1 MGMGKWPWVFLFA
14 CATFSIASVSVS
26 LVDVTKKLKVSNP
39 SSLLSIQTALD
50 QATQYNQSLL
60 EQMGQIDTFKDC
72 KCRTDGTV
80 FLNSFDLGTKER
92 QSKVACEISTA
103 TLLVFANDLD
113 AHFPN
118 ISVSQGLA
126 MGFLGNNNTSD
137 NPPKHPVLYPLESST
152 VNILTSDLKR
162 GSWNSN
168 VDVSGGT
175 IQAQVVHATQLLDV
189 SGRLSAPVLY
199 ITKPEGGTAATF
211 SKNNYDCTQID
222 AMGPVTIVS
231 PYVTSQTHLCYTS
244 SSTGSYTNIGSLPH
258 SSTATWG
265 WTDYSGPT
273 AAPWTRKTS
282 AGTYGSNTLVWRD
295 SAVSGPDN
303 YGPSIKFYTSEANG
317 GSFNHAVVPT
327 VAVADGYY
335 VMQWELWFG
344 SISFQSPSVVSHA
357 CKSQMQ
363 SMYFECLSSSWLPF
377 CKFVHGQYTFIKD
390 VLDALPDECSDFK
403 SSSWPLT
410 LALDYGDRNYYPTVW
425 AKWLTDTVSFG
436 KWPTSVTGWTQSHRT
451 PPTGTSLA
459 ACGTTGLDVG
469 DKCILSNGAS
479 YIWDGSSWKPWFKS
493 SCPGTDCKNEVPGTM
508 CAPDTNNP
516 SGSHTETSFDASM
529 VMPTEV
535 LKSANLDDKF
545 QMKAYVWWVCSLEK
559 KWTPLPFLTMNME
572 ASLF

>member
-1 MGMGKWPWVFLFA
+1 MVRAWGVVSWGSLTVCVALSVVS
-14 CATFSIASVSVS
+14 FSIS
-26 LVDVTKKLKVSNP
+26 LVEVTKKIKVSNP

-50 QATQYNQSLL
+50 QATQYNESLVQ
-60 EQMGQIDTFKDC
+60 QMGQIDTFKDC
-72 KCRTDGTV
+72 KCRTSGTV
-80 FLNSFDLGTKER
+80 FLNSFDLGNKVT
-92 QSKVACEISTA
+92 QSKVACDTSTG
-103 TLLVFANDLD
+103 TLQVFAYDLD
-113 AHFPN
+113 AHLPN
-118 ISVSQGLA
+118 ISVSQGVS
-126 MGFLGNNNTSD
+126 MGFLNSTNK
-137 NPPKHPVLYPLESST
+137 PPVLYPLESAT
-152 VNILTSDLKR
+152 INVLTSDLKR

-175 IQAQVVHATQLLDV
+175 IQAQVVHAYQLLNIP
-189 SGRLSAPVLY
+189 GRLSAPVLY

-211 SKNNYDCTQID
+211 SKNNYECTQID

-244 SSTGSYTNIGSLPH
+244 SSTGSYTNIGTLPH

-327 VAVADGYY
+327 VAMADGYY

-344 SISFQSPSVVSHA
+344 SISFQSPSAVSHA
-357 CKSQMQ
+357 CKTKFQENLQFGWEMSGFKN
-363 SMYFECLSSSWLPF
+363 MYKLLQNDDP
-377 CKFVHGQYTFIKD
+377 TFIKD
-390 VLDALPDECSDFK
+390 ALDELPEECSEFK
-403 SSSWPLT
+403 SSYWPLT
-410 LALDYGDRNYYPTVW
+410 LALDYGARNYYPTVW

-436 KWPTSVTGWTQSHRT
+436 KWPTSVAGWTQSHRT

-459 ACGTTGLDVG
+459 SCGTTGLDVG

-493 SCPGTDCKNEVPGTM
+493 SCPETDCKNEVPGSF
-508 CAPDTNNP
+508 CAPDSNNP
-516 SGSHTETSFDASM
+516 DSSTYTRVKPSTFLPAGLM
-529 VMPTEV
+529 EV
-535 LKSANLDDKF
+535 VKNDDPVKL
-545 QMKAYVWWVCSLEK
+545 YTWWVCSLEK